1 MPEVEVDGT
10 ALYYEEKGVGL
21 PLLFIHGM
29 CGDARVWADQM
40 ERLSG
45 QFRCIAYDRRGHTR
59 SPLGNMERR
68 TVELHADD
76 AAGLIDALG
85 MVPCV
90 LVGSSGGARV
100 AVDVLRRHPQQVLGA
115 VLSEPPLFAL
125 DPPGARALVA
135 ELGPALDR
143 AVASGG
149 PRAAVDVFFEAL
161 CPGLWRDLDEARK
174 DRYRA
179 NHVELFGD
187 LQMPLYEIS
196 RADLARI
203 DRPCLVV
210 CGSESLA
217 LLRNVVAVVASAI
230 PACRVV
236 ELAGSGHV
244 TYYERPTEFAA
255 AVADFA
261 GALAGRAAGARRS
274 SG

>member
-1 MPEVEVDGT
+1 MPQIAVNGT
-10 ALYYEEKGVGL
+10 SLYYEEQGAGL

-29 CGDARVWADQM
+29 CGDARVWADQL

-45 QFRCIAYDRRGHTR
+45 QSRCIAYDRRGHSR
-59 SPLGNMERR
+59 SPLGDIERR

-85 MVPCV
+85 IAPCV

-100 AVDVLRRHPQQVLGA
+100 AVDILRRHPRQVRAA

-125 DPPGARALVA
+125 DPEDSAALIA
-135 ELGPALDR
+135 QLGPAIER
-143 AVASGG
+143 AIAAGG

-187 LQMPLYEIS
+187 LQMPPYRVS
-196 RADLARI
+196 REDLARV

-210 CGSESLA
+210 RGSESLPI
-217 LLRNVVAVVASAI
+217 LRNVAGVVASTV
-230 PACRVV
+230 PGCRLV

-244 TYYERPTEFAA
+244 TYYERPAEFALV
-255 AVADFA
+255 VADFA
-261 GALAGRAAGARRS
+261 RIVAALPPGARRDS
-274 SG
+274 D